1 MYALLL
7 PSAQRFISAVS
18 ENVKVDERT
27 IGVATGPPT
36 PWFDSP
42 AWIARVASP
51 HWAPAADFVFFMNS
65 DCRHFA
71 FS

>member
-18 ENVKVDERT
+18 ENVNVDERT
-27 IGVATGPPT
+27 MGVATGPPT

-42 AWIARVASP
+42 AWIARVESP
-51 HWAPAADFVFFMNS
+51 HWAPGASFVFFMS
-65 DCRHFA
+65 FDRWPFE